1 MKQVTLIISLFLLT
15 SFYMFGQNEE
25 VKVYD
30 PQADAAAD
38 VKNALDKA
46 AKENKNVLIMLGG
59 NWCPW
64 CIKLNKYIH
73 ADAEIDSL
81 INADYV
87 WIKVNYSK
95 ENKNPELLKEW
106 GNPQRFGFPVLL
118 VLDKNGKRLHTQDS
132 GLLEEDKSY
141 DRKKLTGF
149 LRNWNVSAVNGSL

>member
-1 MKQVTLIISLFLLT
+1 MKQVTLTLSLIFLTSLFML
-15 SFYMFGQNEE
+15 GQNEE

-30 PQADAAAD
+30 PQADAATD
-38 VKNALDKA
+38 VRNAIDKA
-46 AKENKNVLIMLGG
+46 AKENKNVLVMLGG

-73 ADAEIDSL
+73 ADTEIDSL
-81 INADYV
+81 VNADYV

-95 ENKNPELLKEW
+95 ENKNPDLLKEW

-118 VLDKNGKRLHTQDS
+118 ILDKNGNRLHTQDS

-141 DRKKLTGF
+141 DRRKLTGF
-149 LRNWNVSAVNGSL
+149 FRNWNVAAVNGSL

>member
-1 MKQVTLIISLFLLT
+1 MKQITMIISLFFLT
-15 SFYMFGQNEE
+15 FFYMLGQNEE

-38 VKNALDKA
+38 VKSALNKA
-46 AKENKNVLIMLGG
+46 AKENKNVLVMLGG

-81 INADYV
+81 VNADYV

-118 VLDKNGKRLHTQDS
+118 VLDKNGNRLHTQDS
-132 GLLEEDKSY
+132 GLLEKDKSY

>member
-1 MKQVTLIISLFLLT
+1 MKQVTLILSFLFLT
-15 SFYMFGQNEE
+15 SFNMLGQNEE

-38 VKNALDKA
+38 VKNAINKA
-46 AKENKNVLIMLGG
+46 AKENKNVLVMLGG

-81 INADYV
+81 VNADYV

-95 ENKNPELLKEW
+95 ENKNTELLKEW

-118 VLDKNGKRLHTQDS
+118 ILDKNGNRLHTQDS
-132 GLLEEDKSY
+132 GLLEEDKTY

>member
-1 MKQVTLIISLFLLT
+1 ML
-15 SFYMFGQNEE
+15 GQNEE

-30 PQADAAAD
+30 PQADAATD
-38 VKNALDKA
+38 VKNAIDKA
-46 AKENKNVLIMLGG
+46 AKENKNVLVMLGG

-73 ADAEIDSL
+73 ADTEIDSL
-81 INADYV
+81 VNADYV

-118 VLDKNGKRLHTQDS
+118 VLDKNGNRLHTQDS

>member
-1 MKQVTLIISLFLLT
+1 MKQVTLILSLLFLSSLFML
-15 SFYMFGQNEE
+15 GQNEE

-30 PQADAAAD
+30 PQAYAAAD
-38 VKNALDKA
+38 VQNAINKA
-46 AKENKNVLIMLGG
+46 AKENKNVLVMLGG

-64 CIKLNKYIH
+64 CIKLNKYIQ

-81 INADYV
+81 VNADYV

-118 VLDKNGKRLHTQDS
+118 ILDKNGNRLHTQDS

-149 LRNWNVSAVNGSL
+149 LRNWNVSAVNTSL